1 MGSVSDST
9 AAVWLWNDQVPTRI
23 EECAHELIQRQ
34 IELRPLAVAVHAH
47 DGSLTY
53 AELDEAS
60 NRLAHYLVKL
70 GILPEDVVPLCF
82 EKSMWA
88 IVGILAVLKAGAA
101 MVFLDPSHPES
112 RREYIFTEVEAKAI
126 VCSPQQSHLF
136 GLNCPPTFVLS
147 KDTLQTLPLQ
157 NIPPK
162 TTVNPANLL
171 YIIFT
176 SGSTGTPKGC
186 LIEHSSF
193 CSGSIRHAERARILP
208 SSRVMQLA
216 SYTFDV
222 SMLEILTSLISGA
235 TICTP
240 DMAMMA
246 NGPAYIINEY
256 KITWTF
262 MTPSLVK
269 MMAPSMVPSLETL
282 ALGGEP
288 LSKIDVETWADHVQ
302 LVNGYGPSE
311 CSVAASGNTEMTA
324 SSDPANIGYAVG
336 GVCWIVDAE
345 DHDILLPPNT
355 VGELL
360 IEGPILARGYLKS
373 QQKTDEVFVE
383 SPAWGPLTKSGDRR
397 RLYKTGDLAKFL
409 DDGSIYFIGRKDTQ
423 VKLRGLR
430 IELGEIEHHIGT
442 NTQVRHRMVILPKSG
457 LFHNRLVAL
466 VSLVD
471 FLVERSDIVEAEVH
485 TAQEM
490 HEEPIQ
496 QHLQSIRE
504 NLKANVPEYM
514 VPETWIVLERFPM
527 LISGKLNRSLVSK
540 WVTDADNNLYREV
553 VGIDLEDVPIVEESD
568 STEEQLRAIYST
580 VLNLAIENISHQK
593 SFLSLGG
600 DSITAM
606 QVMSR
611 CRAVGLAVSVKDILR
626 SKSITELSHCV
637 KTAGENTYSTEEKF
651 DLAFDLSP
659 MQRMYFDIAPAEID
673 DSRQTRFNQSFYLK
687 IEQPVSES
695 DLAKALELIV
705 AQHSMLRARFVR
717 DESGKWMQTIPSQ
730 IAGSFSFAVHRLE
743 SAKDNFS
750 IMATT
755 QTQLNTQSGPV
766 FAVDL
771 FNTTSEGQYLFLV
784 AHHVLIDLVSWRVI
798 LRDLEEILTTGSL
811 SAEKP
816 LPFQNWLALQ
826 LEHESQVTDVSDV
839 LPFDIPAPDFEYWG
853 MSQQPNRMCDTQEQT
868 FTLDSA
874 TTKEL
879 LEGACHS
886 AFNTEPIDL
895 LLASLVH
902 AFKMTFTDRTVPA
915 LFREGHGREPW
926 DEDIDISGTVGW
938 FTTMYPL
945 YVDLVDSSG
954 ILDVVK
960 RAKDVRYSV
969 PGNGRPYFASRYLN
983 EAGLARFK
991 DHDHVELSF
1000 DYLGLYHQLERSG
1013 ALLTQ
1018 VPGYQAIFEDVGK
1031 ETPRFALV
1039 EITAEVIQ
1047 GQLQLLFVFNKNMKN
1062 QDLLQAW
1069 VQATQSCL
1077 IDSLSQLRNRQHE
1090 LTLADFPLLK
1100 LSYNDLDNL
1109 IHSKLPALGITN
1121 IACVESIYPSSPMQ
1135 HGLLMSQVRSGESQG
1150 CYEYNHTLKVQSRS
1164 PSNILEVGKLK
1175 SAWQTVV
1182 QRHSSL
1188 RTVFIESRGG
1198 LYDQISLKKIG
1209 SETVAIYE
1217 CQQEEVERVFESQQ
1231 RLVFQVGQ
1239 PLHRFTI
1246 CQISSNTAICK
1257 LEINHAII
1265 DGSSIANL
1273 LGDFILAYDGAISNR
1288 NGFDFEDYIT
1298 HIQSRPIGLAID
1310 FWTEYLSEVTPCFF
1324 PLLAG
1329 LEDACDVSK
1338 KLETISID
1346 VGISI
1351 EDLTAYC
1358 GNRNVTL
1365 VNVFQLAWGLLL
1377 RKYVGSDDVS
1387 FGYLSSG
1394 RDAPLDGIEEGVGA
1408 FITMLVSRMELKDSV
1423 SISTTLDKVADDL
1436 TRALPNQH
1444 CGLAEIHH
1452 ALKMGSQPLFNTII
1466 SFHKETDH
1474 EILTDSTIKVE
1485 ALEGYD
1491 PTEYALALDVG
1502 ITETK
1507 INVSLQYWTSD
1518 FTRDQVKNIGATLA
1532 KAVETTVH
1540 QADKRVGECDL
1551 VSKEHLRQLQTITDV
1566 YPEVT
1571 MECIHEAIKVQVLAR
1586 PDAEAICSYEG
1597 SWTYKELDEQ
1607 STRLAHHLIT
1617 LGVGPEVIVPY
1628 CFQKSALAIISM
1640 LAILKAGGA
1649 AVALD
1654 PGHPV
1659 NRLEGLI
1666 EQTDSRIILAAPA
1679 NVHIFKDTPDVKYVL
1694 GIDLDFI
1701 TSLEQPPG
1709 NPCSTVQPSN
1719 AAFVVFTSGTTG
1731 KPKGIVLEHYNLR
1744 TCAVAMGPVLGF
1756 GPDTRA
1762 LQFAAYTFDVSL
1774 QDIFTT
1780 LQFGGTICVIS
1791 DDERYNDL
1799 AAGINSRRANWADL
1813 TATVSGMLRPS
1824 DVPTMKRLNN
1834 GGEPLNRD
1842 VVETWADAV
1851 ELHNLYGPAET
1862 TVNQTASKRLSK
1874 TSAATNIG
1882 PAYGTHVWIV
1892 NAANPNQLVP
1902 IGCAGEILIEGPLLA
1917 RGYLKDPV
1925 KTAAAFIENPD
1936 WVHLFPT
1943 SGTIRRFYR
1952 SGDLGLLNT
1961 DGSITIVGRRDT
1973 QVKINGQ
1980 RVELDE
1986 IMHQIQQLLPEG
1998 YQTVVDA
2005 ISVEQHTK
2013 SKTIIAYVCSPEFSH
2028 NDQASLVI
2036 SDDLRKLFK
2045 SLQGALAKVLP
2056 FYMIPSLFVPISKI
2070 PSTQSGKM
2078 DRTALRQIVSGF
2090 SKAQISHYMLRDT
2103 SKSLP
2108 RTGMERLFQSLFSET
2123 LSIEAETISRDDNF
2137 FGLGGDSVG
2146 AMKMVAAAR
2155 KHNTIIRVSDI
2166 FKHPNLDDMAT
2177 VAKMADDQKSTE
2189 QIEPFSLIPL
2199 NGSPLEKVIADA
2211 AAHCN
2216 LPTADIED
2224 IYPTSALQEGLM
2236 ALGMR
2241 KTGAYIA
2248 QKTFKLP
2255 SQNFD
2260 LSRFYSAWF
2269 TVVEQEAI
2277 LRSRIIHLPLSGSL
2291 QVVHR
2296 RALEWQEAD
2305 DLESYLT
2312 SDMLSPFQYG
2322 DPLMRVAIVKESKS
2336 AVYFVWT
2343 AHHAIYDGWTI
2354 SLLFEKVAQAYRG
2367 DLVADSVPFK
2377 AFINRLGEVS
2387 NAANIDFWKDELKSQ
2402 GSFPTSFPIVGHG
2415 YTAGPKKTIT
2425 HHATAPRITSNILPS
2440 TIKKAAWA
2448 LTLATYADSE
2458 SIVFASTVSGRNIPI
2473 SGIDSMMGPTITTV
2487 PVSVLSP
2494 KPGTTIAQFLDA
2506 VQIQSINSMEFEHF
2520 GLQKIGEVSTEA
2532 RAAIDSITNLFVL
2545 QPAGEDNDSFLGMDP
2560 LPRPDTNF
2568 DTYPLVVLCNLGNN
2582 GDFSVEAMFD
2592 EEIIPTDR
2600 MTRMLHQ
2607 FEHFVQ
2613 ELSTDTHKSIEEIG
2627 LNPHDLKAITEWN
2640 AELPASIDARI
2651 PDLVLKNVET
2661 RPDAEA
2667 ISAWDGSVTYRQLD
2681 IVSAKLASHLISLG
2695 IGPEI
2700 KVGLC
2705 FDKSMWNII
2714 SMFAVMRIGGVCV
2727 QLLPSYPMP
2736 RMLSILDDI
2745 EASVVLVSPQ
2755 HAALF
2760 DGIVPNVVCIESS
2773 FVDSLVQK
2781 DFEIPQYGPENAAF
2795 IVFTSGS
2802 TGKPKGVIIEHRGFT
2817 TMAHY
2822 QLPQIL
2828 LNQDSRVLQ
2837 FATHTF
2843 DICLFESFAP
2853 LVTGAR
2859 VCVPSEYDRLN
2870 SLVSAINSLR
2880 VDWIIMVSTVA
2891 DTFHPDEVPGLKS
2904 MVLGGEPLRADIHD
2918 RWANRV
2924 CLFNDYG
2931 PAECSILAVMTRS
2944 FADTPPS
2951 MIGKGHG
2958 CRTWVTDKVDSD
2970 RLLPVGCIG
2979 ELLVEGPLLARGYL
2993 KNPEKTAESY
3003 ITAPGWASSVQPPP
3017 SRLYKTGDLVRY
3029 TKDGNMICL
3038 GRKDTQIKIRG
3049 LRVELGEIEHHIKTS
3064 SFGARHLAVEKI
3076 LIGGDI
3082 EKAALAAFLV
3092 PSENEDSQNEVLPL
3106 SDALN
3111 AKFLQLRDHVGQ
3123 SLQSYMVPSL
3133 FIPLRRMPETQTG
3146 KIDRNALKRIGAG
3159 LTLGEFEAYSLAD
3172 AEDSA
3177 PRRAPSTAIEKI
3189 LQSIWAQLLNID
3201 PLSISADDSFFKK
3214 GGDSIKA
3221 MRLTSMARSAG
3232 YKLIVADIFKSP
3244 VLADM
3249 AAAAVP
3255 ENVSVIPSAIPP
3267 FKVASGGDITNLI
3280 EESAAQCGVEKSAI
3294 EDIYPC
3300 TPLQAGLME
3309 LATQQGTAYT
3319 AQRVFR
3325 FPADIDI
3332 TRFKEAWTQLVA
3344 LNPILR
3350 TRIILSG
3357 SGAMQVVIKE
3367 GISWQT
3373 ETSVSE
3379 YTGNDKLVEI
3389 HYGSPLA
3396 RYALDSDHR
3405 HFIWTVHHA
3414 LYDGHS
3420 ANLVMEQLEA
3430 LYEGSQTAPAT
3441 GYNHFIK
3448 LIEDVDPIASKTFW
3462 SQQLNQGIPQSFPTL
3477 PSATYQPSPDREVT
3491 KSIHIVSSGTD
3502 FMLST
3507 ILRAAWAIVTGRY
3520 MSSNEVAFAAT
3531 LSGRNAPIP
3540 GIETIVGPTI
3550 TTVPIQIQM
3559 KSDEPVARFLGRVH
3573 QQQADMI
3580 PFEHAGLQNIY
3591 AMAGD
3596 RQNLKNLFVIQQ
3608 PLTDLTNGPEGSLLD
3623 EILDKDL
3630 LRGFHTFAVVVECMI
3645 MSENKV
3651 DIELQFDHKALPEAS
3666 ARMVL
3671 DQFEHVVH
3679 QLTEAPSSSPLG
3691 DIDLV
3696 TPAHFQQMI
3705 EWNNMVDVQN
3715 VEDCIHNIFREQV
3728 KLQPDAEAVSSWDGS
3743 LTYQQ
3748 LDHLSE
3754 KLAAYLV
3761 ERGVKPEYLVPMCF
3775 DKSLY
3780 AVVSMMAVLKA
3791 GGACAHLGRTQP
3803 IARMTQIIQE
3813 TGASIVLTDRLHGDQ
3828 FVGIADSIVIEEEL
3842 FSTLSSNAQLP
3853 QVSSSNPAFVL
3864 FTSGSTGKPKGI
3876 VVEHGSLCTSSKAH
3890 GTNRKVGPHTRLL
3903 QFAAYTFDVATA
3915 DVFTTL
3921 QRGGCICIPSEEERV
3936 NDLPGA
3942 INRTKANYGFLTP
3955 TVAGML
3961 DPKSVPTLKT
3971 LILGGEL
3978 LTQDNVK
3985 TWAPLVRLIISYGMA
4000 ECSIHCM
4007 DAVPLTLE
4015 SDPANLGRPSGCLM
4029 WIVDPEDHDKL
4040 APIGAVGELMIE
4052 GRMVSRG
4059 YLNDTE
4065 KTDAAFIIEP
4075 TWAQGSGSPRRMYKT
4090 GDLVRYSAQGEIC
4103 YVSRKDFQ
4111 VKHHGQ
4117 RIELS
4122 EIEHHLATDIRVKHT
4137 VSLLPKAGYLKKKLI
4152 TVLSFESLA
4161 LPLNKD
4167 SQLALITGL
4176 DKGMAEVQI
4185 ASVRNNLATI
4195 VPEYMVP
4202 ALFIVVRALPL
4213 TPNGKLDRVTTL
4225 KWIEDMEEHMYELI
4239 AGGNE
4244 DEDGWATA
4252 ATEQQK
4258 RLQEILVEVLG
4269 LPGINMNRSFLDL
4282 GGDSITAMQLRAKGQ
4297 AQGISLSVRD
4307 IITCESISHLAMQA
4321 KFLEEGVNEFE
4332 EVVGKPFPLTNW
4344 QKACLDSTVPQTQTV
4359 VLRLAESTT
4368 VPKLVRAIEALIQHH
4383 SMLRARLTRNAE
4395 GSWKQVVTKELT
4407 GSYAFEAHTLSTK
4420 AELDSYLPK
4429 MRDILDIETGPLF
4442 VVHLFDVVESAQE
4455 QQLIAI
4461 TIHNSVADATS
4472 MRIIVEDLQEL
4483 LQGGMISSKKAASF
4497 QAWLNSAHELP
4508 PYELPQ
4514 DTISPQAGCHV
4525 PPSSTHEVGET
4536 TCVPPFQL
4544 CQEPSNEE
4552 EAVDKEEIQFNMSA
4566 WGVSDF
4572 EKSLTLTA
4580 DTSSLLL
4587 GVSNDALSTQ
4597 PKDIIIASLTHALAA
4612 SKLPT
4617 VISIKEDGRNSRTV
4631 GQFNRIREFDE
4642 SGSQDL
4648 VQLLSKAKDFRV
4660 QNEANLRLMQS
4671 SPSFTGVL
4679 FEYLDTTFSLDNGIV
4694 LDCVEVSPQE
4704 SQVPSA
4710 VLDISAKVSNGSITI
4725 KIRVHSVSLA
4735 IQDSICGLVDY
4746 LSLSMPVFAKKLAT
4760 MSRMA
4765 TLTDYPLL
4773 KMEYGHLPE
4782 LENVIRN
4789 VGLSFDRIEAIV
4801 PCTPLQTRML
4811 VSQQRTPGTYQSDT
4825 AHIVSAPG
4833 DSEVDIAKLSLAW
4846 EKIVARHEALR
4857 TVFVPSVTRPGEYD
4871 QVVLKDYKTAI
4882 GVLTECDQSTI
4893 LETVRTHTSLT
4904 SAYTPQA
4911 ALSIFQ
4917 CGSAPSGV
4925 AQEAG
4930 PGQDVYCKL
4939 EISHALQDGMST
4951 RKIYQDLVLAYQDL
4965 LAAGP
4970 APSFRRYVEWIEKQD
4985 LAPSIDFWTRYLGES
5000 KACHMPRLEHAK
5012 EEAKGQH
5019 QLIGFPELGVSAAD
5033 ITNMCRTNNLT
5044 PATLFQAAWVLV
5056 LRQFT
5061 KQDDVLFGYI
5071 TAGRDIDIPGVEDI
5085 VGPMINMLAC
5095 GMHVDSNMTS
5105 GELLKATHGSW
5116 LQTLEHQHGLVGA
5129 AAAVEKR
5136 DGRLPWNSVLS
5147 IEYSGSDDAGAD
5159 AYFPSSGSTAGSSP
5173 LNFETVYGTRSPEFD
5188 VVLGVLLGERSVEVQ
5203 LGYWDGV
5210 IDKAVMDEVLVM
5222 YKRVLEE
5229 WVQAGDL
5236 GDRVGEMKVIV

>member
-9 AAVWLWNDQVPTRI
+9 ATVWLWNQQVPTRI

-34 IELRPLAVAVHAH
+34 IQLRPLAVAVDAH

-70 GILPEDVVPLCF
+70 GIKPEDVVPLCF
-82 EKSMWA
+82 EKSVWA

-112 RREYIFTEVEAKAI
+112 RREYIFTEVEAKVI
-126 VCSPQQSHLF
+126 VCSTQQSHLF
-136 GLNCPPTFVLS
+136 ESNCPPTFTLS
-147 KDTLQTLPLQ
+147 KDTLQTLPFQ
-157 NIPPK
+157 KSPPK
-162 TTVNPANLL
+162 TTVSPANLL

-240 DMAMMA
+240 NMAMMA

-324 SSDPANIGYAVG
+324 STDPANIGYAVG
-336 GVCWIVDAE
+336 GVCWIVDAD
-345 DHDILLPPNT
+345 DHDVLLPPNT

-360 IEGPILARGYLKS
+360 IEGPILARGYLKN
-373 QQKTDEVFVE
+373 QEKTDEVFVE
-383 SPAWGPLTKSGDRR
+383 SPAWGPLTKSGHRR

-442 NTQVRHRMVILPKSG
+442 HPQARHHMVILPKSG

-471 FLVERSDIVEAEVH
+471 YLVESSETVEAEVH
-485 TAQEM
+485 TVQEM
-490 HEEPIQ
+490 HEDPIQ
-496 QHLQSIRE
+496 QHLQSIQE

-540 WVTDADNNLYREV
+540 WVTDADNDLYREV
-553 VGIDLEDVPIVEESD
+553 VGIELEDVPITEESD
-568 STEEQLRAIYST
+568 SIEEQLRAIYST
-580 VLNLAIENISHQK
+580 VLNLPIENISHQK

-611 CRAVGLAVSVKDILR
+611 CRTAGLAVSVKDILR
-626 SKSITELSHCV
+626 SKSITELSYCV
-637 KTAGENTYSTEEKF
+637 KSAGENAYSTEEKL
-651 DLAFDLSP
+651 DVAFDLSP
-659 MQRMYFDIAPAEID
+659 VQRMYFDIAPTEID
-673 DSRQTRFNQSFYLK
+673 DARQTRFNQSFYLK
-687 IEQPVSES
+687 VERPISEF
-695 DLAKALELIV
+695 DLAKALDFIV

-717 DESGKWMQTIPSQ
+717 DESGKWMQTILSQ
-730 IAGSFSFAVHRLE
+730 VAGSFSFTVHRLE
-743 SAKDNFS
+743 SAKDNSS

-755 QTQLNTQSGPV
+755 QTELNTQSGPV
-766 FAVDL
+766 FAVNL
-771 FNTTSEGQYLFLV
+771 FNTSAEGQYLFLV
-784 AHHVLIDLVSWRVI
+784 AHHVMIDLVSWRVI
-798 LRDLEEILTTGSL
+798 LRDLEEILTTGTL
-811 SAEKP
+811 NAEKP

-826 LEHESQVTDVSDV
+826 SEHESQVGDISDV
-839 LPFDIPAPDFEYWG
+839 LPFDIPSPDFDYWG
-853 MSQQPNRMCDTQEQT
+853 MSHKSNRISDTQEQT

-895 LLASLVH
+895 LLASLIY
-902 AFKMTFTDRTVPA
+902 AFKNTFTDRAVPA
-915 LFREGHGREPW
+915 IFREGHGREPF
-926 DEDIDISGTVGW
+926 DENIDISGTVGW

-945 YVDLVDSSG
+945 YVDMVDSFG

-960 RAKDVRYSV
+960 RAKDVRHSV

-983 EAGLARFK
+983 EAGIAKFK

-1000 DYLGLYHQLERSG
+1000 DYLGLYHQLERSD

-1018 VPGYQAIFEDVGK
+1018 VPGYQAIFQDVGK

-1047 GQLQLLFVFNKNMKN
+1047 GQMQLLFVFNKNMKN
-1062 QDLLQAW
+1062 QGLLEAW
-1069 VQATQSCL
+1069 VQATKAYL
-1077 IDSLSQLRNRQHE
+1077 VDSLSQLQNRQHE
-1090 LTLADFPLLK
+1090 LTLADFPLLG

-1109 IHSKLPALGITN
+1109 VHSKLPEIGISDL
-1121 IACVESIYPSSPMQ
+1121 ARVESIYPSSPMQ
-1135 HGLLMSQVRSGESQG
+1135 HGLLISQVRSEAQG
-1150 CYEYNHTLKVQSRS
+1150 CYEYNHTLKVETRN
-1164 PSNILEVGKLK
+1164 PSDKLDVEKLK
-1175 SAWQTVV
+1175 LAWAKVV

-1188 RTVFIESRGG
+1188 RTVFVESASRAG
-1198 LYDQISLKKIG
+1198 LYDQVALKKI
-1209 SETVAIYE
+1209 SPEIPVHE
-1217 CQQEEVERVFESQQ
+1217 CQQDEVEAIFESQQ
-1231 RLVFQVGQ
+1231 QLVFQIGQ
-1239 PLHRFTI
+1239 SLHRFTI
-1246 CQISSNTAICK
+1246 CHISTNTAICK

-1273 LGDFILAYDGAISNR
+1273 MGDFILAYDGIISNR
-1288 NGFDFEDYIT
+1288 NGFAFEDYIT
-1298 HIQSRPIGLAID
+1298 HVRSRPMSLAID
-1310 FWTEYLSEVTPCFF
+1310 FWSEYLSEVTPCFF

-1329 LEDACDVSK
+1329 LEDASDPQK
-1338 KLETISID
+1338 KLETINID
-1346 VGISI
+1346 VGMTAG
-1351 EDLTAYC
+1351 DLTEYC
-1358 GNRNVTL
+1358 GSKNVTL

-1377 RKYVGSDDVS
+1377 RKYIGSDDVC

-1408 FITMLVSRMELKDSV
+1408 FITMLVSRMELNDSV
-1423 SISTTLDKVADDL
+1423 SLSAALDKVADDL

-1466 SFHKETDH
+1466 SFHRETDH
-1474 EILTDSTIKVE
+1474 ETLTDSSIKVE
-1485 ALEGYD
+1485 AIEGYD

-1502 ITETK
+1502 VTESK
-1507 INVSLQYWTSD
+1507 VNVTLQYWTND
-1518 FTRDQVKNIGATLA
+1518 FTRSQVTNIGATLA
-1532 KAVETTVH
+1532 RALESTV
-1540 QADKRVGECDL
+1540 QEADKTVGECDL
-1551 VSKEHLRQLQTITDV
+1551 VSEEHLRQLQTFTDV
-1566 YPEVT
+1566 YPEAT
-1571 MECIHEAIKVQVLAR
+1571 MECIHDAIKVQVLAH

-1617 LGVGPEVIVPY
+1617 LRVGPEVTVPY
-1628 CFQKSALAIISM
+1628 CFQKSALTIISM

-1666 EQTDSRIILAAPA
+1666 EQTGSRVILAAPA
-1679 NVHIFKDTPDVKYVL
+1679 NVHIFKDTPHVDHVL
-1694 GIDLDFI
+1694 GIDVNFI
-1701 TSLEQPPG
+1701 NGLAQLPG
-1709 NPCSTVQPSN
+1709 SPCSNVQPSN

-1756 GPDTRA
+1756 SSETRA

-1780 LQFGGTICVIS
+1780 LQFGGTVCVIS

-1799 AAGINSRRANWADL
+1799 AGGINSRRANWADL

-1824 DVPTMKRLNN
+1824 DVPIMKRLNN

-1842 VVETWADAV
+1842 VVETWADEV
-1851 ELHNLYGPAET
+1851 ELYNLYGPAET
-1862 TVNQTASKRLSK
+1862 TVNQTASKRLSRN
-1874 TSAATNIG
+1874 SAATNIG

-1892 NAANPNQLVP
+1892 NEADPNRLVP
-1902 IGCAGEILIEGPLLA
+1902 IGCTGEILIEGPLLA

-1936 WVHLFPT
+1936 WVHLFP
-1943 SGTIRRFYR
+1943 SSRTIRRFYK

-1986 IMHQIQQLLPEG
+1986 IMHQAQQLLPDG
-1998 YQTVVDA
+1998 YQTVIDA
-2005 ISVEQHTK
+2005 ISIEQHTK
-2013 SKTIIAYVCSPEFSH
+2013 SKTVIAYVCSPEFS
-2028 NDQASLVI
+2028 NLGQGKDQASLEI
-2036 SDDLRKLFK
+2036 TGDLRELLK
-2045 SLQGALAKVLP
+2045 SLQGSLAKVLP
-2056 FYMIPSLFVPISKI
+2056 FYMIPSLFVPIFKI

-2078 DRTALRQIVSGF
+2078 DRTTLRQMVSGF
-2090 SKAQISHYMLRDT
+2090 TKAQMSHYMLRDT
-2103 SKSLP
+2103 SKSQP
-2108 RTGMERLFQSLFSET
+2108 RTEMERLFQSLFSET

-2155 KHNTIIRVSDI
+2155 KHNTTIRVSDI

-2177 VAKMADDQKSTE
+2177 VARTTDGQKATE
-2189 QIEPFSLIPL
+2189 QIEPFSLIAL
-2199 NGSPLEKVIADA
+2199 NGSPLGKVILDVA
-2211 AAHCN
+2211 AQSN
-2216 LPTADIED
+2216 LLVGDIED

-2248 QKTFKLP
+2248 QKVFRLP
-2255 SQNFD
+2255 SHDFD
-2260 LSRFYSAWF
+2260 LSRFYAAWT

-2277 LRSRIIHLPLSGSL
+2277 LRSRIVHLPKNGSL

-2296 RALEWQEAD
+2296 QPLAWREAD
-2305 DLESYLT
+2305 DLEAYLT
-2312 SDMLSPFQYG
+2312 KDKLSPFQYG
-2322 DPLMRVAIVKESKS
+2322 DALMRVAIVEESKS
-2336 AVYFVWT
+2336 AVHFVWT

-2354 SLLFEKVAQAYRG
+2354 SLLFEKVTQAYQGERI
-2367 DLVADSVPFK
+2367 AESTPFK
-2377 AFINRLGEVS
+2377 TFIGRLGEVS
-2387 NAANIDFWKDELKSQ
+2387 DAANLKFWKDEFKSQ
-2402 GSFPTSFPIVGHG
+2402 GSFPTSFPIVGLG
-2415 YTAGPKKTIT
+2415 YAAGSKKTIT
-2425 HHATAPRITSNILPS
+2425 LHATAPAINSNILPS
-2440 TIKKAAWA
+2440 TIKRAAWA
-2448 LTLATYADSE
+2448 MTLATYADSE
-2458 SIVFASTVSGRNIPI
+2458 SIAFASTVSGRNVPI
-2473 SGIDSMMGPTITTV
+2473 SGIDTIMGPTITTV
-2487 PVSVLSP
+2487 PVKVSVP
-2494 KPGTTIAQFLDA
+2494 KSGITTGQFLNA
-2506 VQIQSINSMEFEHF
+2506 VQTQSINSMDYEHF
-2520 GLQKIGEVSTEA
+2520 GLQKIREVSPEA
-2532 RAAIDSITNLFVL
+2532 RAAVDNITNLLVL
-2545 QPAGEDNDSFLGMDP
+2545 QPVGEDNDSFLGMDP
-2560 LPRPDTNF
+2560 LPRPEENF
-2568 DTYPLVVLCNLGNN
+2568 DMYPLVVLCNLGSN
-2582 GDFSVEAMFD
+2582 GDFSVEAMYD
-2592 EEIIPTDR
+2592 VDVIPTDQ

-2613 ELSTDTHKSIEEIG
+2613 ELSGDSQKPVEEIEL
-2627 LNPHDLKAITEWN
+2627 LNPHDLKAITTWN
-2640 AELPASIDARI
+2640 AELPESIDARI
-2651 PDLVLKNVET
+2651 PDLVLKNVEA
-2661 RPDAEA
+2661 RPNAEA
-2667 ISAWDGSVTYRQLD
+2667 ISAWDGTATYKQLD
-2681 IVSAKLASHLISLG
+2681 VLSAKLASYLISIG
-2695 IGPEI
+2695 VGPEV

-2714 SMFAVMRIGGVCV
+2714 SMFAVMRLGGVCV

-2736 RMLSILDDI
+2736 RMLNILDDI

-2755 HAALF
+2755 YAGLF
-2760 DGIVPNVVCIESS
+2760 DGIVPNVLSIETS
-2773 FVDSLVQK
+2773 FVDSLTQK
-2781 DFEIPQYGPENAAF
+2781 DFKTPQYGPENAAF

-2828 LNQDSRVLQ
+2828 LNQNSRVLQ

-2853 LVTGAR
+2853 LVTGAC

-2870 SLVSAINSLR
+2870 NLVGAINGLR

-2924 CLFNDYG
+2924 SLFNDYG

-2944 FADTPPS
+2944 LPDTPPS
-2951 MIGKGHG
+2951 MIGKGQG
-2958 CRTWVTDKVDSD
+2958 CRTWVTDKADSN
-2970 RLLPVGCIG
+2970 RLLPIGCIG

-2993 KNPEKTAESY
+2993 KNPDKTAESY
-3003 ITAPGWASSVQPPP
+3003 IAAPAWASSIEPPP
-3017 SRLYKTGDLVRY
+3017 TRLYKTGDLVRY
-3029 TKDGNMICL
+3029 TKDGNMTCL

-3049 LRVELGEIEHHIKTS
+3049 LRVELGEIEHHIKMS
-3064 SFGARHLAVEKI
+3064 SFGAQHLAVEKI
-3076 LIGGDI
+3076 LLGGDI

-3092 PSENEDSQNEVLPL
+3092 PSAEEIGDSQNEILPL

-3111 AKFLQLRDHVGQ
+3111 TKFLQLRDHVGQ
-3123 SLQSYMVPSL
+3123 SLQTYMVPSL
-3133 FIPLRRMPETQTG
+3133 FIPLQRMPETQTG

-3159 LTLGEFEAYSLAD
+3159 LTPSQVEAYSLAD

-3177 PRRAPSTAIEKI
+3177 PRRAPSTAIEMI

-3201 PLSISADDSFFKK
+3201 PVSIGADDSFFKK

-3221 MRLTSMARSAG
+3221 MRLTSMARSEG
-3232 YKLIVADIFKSP
+3232 YKLIVADIFKNP

-3249 AAAAVP
+3249 AMTVVP
-3255 ENVSVIPSAIPP
+3255 EDVSAIQSIVPP
-3267 FKVASGGDITNLI
+3267 FKLASGDIGNLI
-3280 EESAAQCGVEKSAI
+3280 QESSAQCGVDKSAI

-3325 FPADIDI
+3325 FPTDIDI
-3332 TRFKEAWTQLVA
+3332 TRFKTAWTQLVA

-3350 TRIILSG
+3350 TRIVLSKT
-3357 SGAMQVVIKE
+3357 GAMQVVVKE
-3367 GISWQT
+3367 GVSWQH
-3373 ETSVSE
+3373 ETSLSK
-3379 YTGNDKLVEI
+3379 YTASDKLVEI

-3396 RYALDSDHR
+3396 RYALDLEHR

-3430 LYEGSQTAPAT
+3430 LYEGSQVAPAA
-3441 GYNHFIK
+3441 GYNQFIK
-3448 LIEDVDPIASKTFW
+3448 LIEDVDPTASNTFW
-3462 SQQLNQGIPQSFPTL
+3462 SQQLSQGAPQSFPAL

-3491 KSIHIVSSGTD
+3491 KSIDIVSSGND

-3520 MSSNEVAFAAT
+3520 MGSDGVAFAAT

-3559 KSDEPVARFLGRVH
+3559 NQTSTVTQFLSRLQ

-3608 PLTDLTNGPEGSLLD
+3608 PLANLQDKRQGNLLD
-3623 EILDKDL
+3623 EVLDKDL
-3630 LRGFHTFAVVVECMI
+3630 LLGFHTYAVVVECMI

-3651 DIELQFDHKALPEAS
+3651 DVELQFDQKALPEAS
-3666 ARMVL
+3666 ARKVL
-3671 DQFEHVVH
+3671 DQFEHVVQ
-3679 QLTEAPSSSPLG
+3679 QLTKAPSSTPLR
-3691 DIDLV
+3691 DIELV

-3715 VEDCIHNIFREQV
+3715 VENCVHNIFREQV
-3728 KLQPDAEAVSSWDGS
+3728 KLRPDAEAVLSWDGS

-3748 LDHLSE
+3748 LDQLSE

-3791 GGACAHLGRTQP
+3791 GGACVHLGRTQP
-3803 IARMTQIIQE
+3803 IARMIQIIQE
-3813 TGASIVLTDRLHGDQ
+3813 TGASIVLTDRLHADQ
-3828 FVGIADSIVIEEEL
+3828 FVGISDTIVIEEEL
-3842 FSTLSSNAQLP
+3842 FATLSSSAQLP

-3942 INRTKANYGFLTP
+3942 INRMKANYGFLTP

-3961 DPKSVPTLKT
+3961 DPQSVPTLKT
-3971 LILGGEL
+3971 LILG
-3978 LTQDNVK
+3978 
-3985 TWAPLVRLIISYGMA
+3985 

-4015 SDPANLGRPSGCLM
+4015 SDPANLGRPSGCHM
-4029 WIVDPEDHDKL
+4029 WIVDAEDHNKL
-4040 APIGAVGELMIE
+4040 APIGSVGELMIE

-4059 YLNDTE
+4059 YLNDKE
-4065 KTDAAFIIEP
+4065 KTDAAFIISP
-4075 TWAQGSGSPRRMYKT
+4075 TWAQGSGRMYKT
-4090 GDLVRYSAQGEIC
+4090 GDLVKYSAEGEIC

-4122 EIEHHLATDIRVKHT
+4122 EIEHHLVADTRVKHA

-4152 TVLSFESLA
+4152 TVLSLESLA
-4161 LPLNKD
+4161 LPLNAD
-4167 SQLALITGL
+4167 SQLALIAGL
-4176 DKGMAEVQI
+4176 DKGMAEIQVT
-4185 ASVRNNLATI
+4185 SVRNNLATI

-4202 ALFIVVRALPL
+4202 ALWIVVRALPL
-4213 TPNGKLDRVTTL
+4213 TSNGKMDRVTIL
-4225 KWIEDMEEHMYELI
+4225 KWIEEMEEHVYELI
-4239 AGGNE
+4239 AGGDD
-4244 DEDGWATA
+4244 DEDDWATA
-4252 ATEQQK
+4252 ATVQQK

-4321 KFLEEGVNEFE
+4321 KFFEEGVNGVE

-4344 QKACLDSTVPQTQTV
+4344 QQLCVQSTTVQAQTI

-4368 VPKLVRAIEALIQHH
+4368 VPKLVRAIEALIQQH

-4395 GSWKQVVTKELT
+4395 GSWRQIITKELT

-4420 AELDSYLPK
+4420 AELDSFLPK
-4429 MRDILDIETGPLF
+4429 MEEILDIETGPLF
-4442 VVHLFDVVESAQE
+4442 TVHLFDVVETAEE

-4461 TIHNSVADATS
+4461 TIHRSIADLTSVN
-4472 MRIIVEDLQEL
+4472 IVVEDLQEL
-4483 LQGGMISSKKAASF
+4483 LQGGMISSKKAA
-4497 QAWLNSAHELP
+4497 
-4508 PYELPQ
+4508 
-4514 DTISPQAGCHV
+4514 
-4525 PPSSTHEVGET
+4525 
-4536 TCVPPFQL
+4536 PFQSWL
-4544 CQEPSNEE
+4544 NEE
-4552 EAVDKEEIQFNMSA
+4552 EVVNGEGIKFNISA
-4566 WGVSDF
+4566 WGISDPDELKAKTV
-4572 EKSLTLTA
+4572 EKSLALST

-4587 GVSNDALSTQ
+4587 GISNGALSTQ
-4597 PKDIIIASLTHALAA
+4597 PSDIIIASLAQALAA
-4612 SKLPT
+4612 SNLPT
-4617 VISIKEDGRNSRTV
+4617 TVSIKEDGRNSRTV
-4631 GQFNRIREFDE
+4631 GQFNRIRQFDE

-4648 VQLLSKAKDFRV
+4648 IQLLSKVKDSRV
-4660 QNEANLRLMQS
+4660 QNEANLTLMK
-4671 SPSFTGVL
+4671 SPPTFTGVL
-4679 FEYLDTTFSLDNGIV
+4679 FEYVDETTLGHGNEIALDSIKASQQ
-4694 LDCVEVSPQE
+4694 EPQG
-4704 SQVPSA
+4704 PSA
-4710 VLDISAKVSNGSITI
+4710 VLDVSATVFHGSITI
-4725 KIRVHSVSLA
+4725 KILVHSVRLA
-4735 IQDSICGLVDY
+4735 IQESIYGLVDN
-4746 LSLSMPVFAKKLAT
+4746 LAFSIPVFAEKLAT
-4760 MSRMA
+4760 IPSMA

-4773 KMEYGHLPE
+4773 KMTYDHLAE
-4782 LENVIRN
+4782 FENAIRH
-4789 VGLSFDRIEAIV
+4789 VGLSFDHIEDIV

-4811 VSQQRTPGTYQSDT
+4811 ASQQRTPGTYQSNT

-4833 DSEVDIAKLSLAW
+4833 DSEVDNAKLGLAW

-4857 TVFVPSVTRPGEYD
+4857 TVFIPSVIRSGEYD
-4871 QVVLKDYKTAI
+4871 QVVLKDYKATI
-4882 GVLTECDQSTI
+4882 SILTECNKSEI
-4893 LETVRTHTSLT
+4893 LEIVQTHTSLT
-4904 SAYTPQA
+4904 RASNPQA
-4911 ALSIFQ
+4911 AFTVFK
-4917 CGSAPSGV
+4917 CK
-4925 AQEAG
+4925 
-4930 PGQDVYCKL
+4930 PGEDVYCKL

-4985 LAPSIDFWTRYLGES
+4985 LASSINFWTRYLGES
-5000 KACHMPRLEHAK
+5000 KACHMPRLGHAT
-5012 EEAKGQH
+5012 EQAKGEH

-5033 ITNMCRTNNLT
+5033 ITNMCRANNLT

-5056 LRQFT
+5056 LRHFT
-5061 KQDDVLFGYI
+5061 KQQDVLFGYI
-5071 TAGRDIDIPGVEDI
+5071 TAGRDIDIPGIEDI

-5105 GELLKATHGSW
+5105 GKLLKATHESW
-5116 LQTLEHQHGLVGA
+5116 LQTLEHQHGLVAA

-5147 IEYSGSDDAGAD
+5147 FEYSGSDDTGAD
-5159 AYFPSSGSTAGSSP
+5159 AYFPTSDGIAGSSP
-5173 LNFETVYGTRSPEFD
+5173 LNFETVYGTRAPEFD

-5210 IDKAVMDEVLVM
+5210 IEKAVMDEVLVM

-5229 WVQAGDL
+5229 WVRDGDL
-5236 GDRVGEMKVIV
+5236 GDRIGEMKIAV